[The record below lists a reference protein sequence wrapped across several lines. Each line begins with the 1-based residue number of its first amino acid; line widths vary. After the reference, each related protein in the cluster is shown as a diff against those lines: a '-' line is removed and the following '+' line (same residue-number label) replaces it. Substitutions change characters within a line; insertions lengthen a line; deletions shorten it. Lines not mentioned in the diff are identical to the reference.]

1 MNFKNNL
8 ASLVVGLIFG
18 LGLAISGMTQPA
30 KVIGFLDIFG
40 QWDPSLIFVMG
51 GSVLVHFFTYRLIRK
66 RNSPL
71 LSSEWHLPKRTEIT
85 PALMIGSTLFGI
97 GWGLGGYCPGPAV
110 TSLMSFNPRPF
121 IFVVSMLIGM
131 ILFKLYDKKKNVRR

>member
-1 MNFKNNL
+1 MSCKNNL

-18 LGLAISGMTQPA
+18 FGLTISGMTQPA

-51 GSVLVHFFTYRLIRK
+51 GSILIHFFTYRLIRK

-71 LSSEWHLPKRTEIT
+71 FSLDWHLPKRTKIT
-85 PALMIGSTLFGI
+85 PTLMIGATLFGV
-97 GWGLGGYCPGPAV
+97 GWGLGGYCPGPGITA
-110 TSLMSFNPRPF
+110 LMSFSPRPF
-121 IFVVSMLIGM
+121 IFVGSMIVGM
-131 ILFKLYDKKKNVRR
+131 VLFKLYDNKKSVRS

>member
-1 MNFKNNL
+1 MSFKNNL
-8 ASLVVGLIFG
+8 ASLVVGFIFG

-40 QWDPSLIFVMG
+40 QWDPSLLFVMG

-71 LSSEWHLPKRTEIT
+71 LSSEWHLPTKTEVT
-85 PALMIGSTLFGI
+85 PALMIGAILFGV
-97 GWGLGGYCPGPAV
+97 GWGLGGYCPGPAI
-110 TSLMSFNPRPF
+110 TSLMSFSPRPF
-121 IFVVSMLIGM
+121 IFVVSMLVGM
-131 ILFKLYDKKKNVRR
+131 VLFKFYDKKKKVRR